1 MIGYDDYYS
10 GNLSSEKKFVDVDIV
25 TLENLDGTIL
35 QKFLVH
41 RDWLF
46 HVAVPEPPGKYI
58 VGRRAWTRKGN
69 E

>member
-1 MIGYDDYYS
+1 MSDLTYQDGYDHGYTDS
-10 GNLSSEKKFVDVDIV
+10 FSAAHIV